1 MMPILN
7 RYSLPIKKNVRP
19 FFVISFFIS
28 SFFLFSCSN
37 DKRAEV
43 KHSDLILGLV
53 STINLPVEGPATID
67 LNDFVLEL
75 ELLDSISVTNPFS
88 SNFERGTSSL
98 ALNWAEEI
106 PAISELKLWSDGV
119 ASSIILLK
127 SKKQKVELVYSGKAE
142 SVQVAAE
149 FTSWSTK
156 EQDFKK
162 DGDVWK
168 RTIYLDPGL
177 YQYQIV
183 VDGKWILDP
192 ANQDSVDNNV
202 GGFNSLLTVGGLD
215 QEGAPLILTRSFDNA
230 NVRFEFK
237 NEPTEIF
244 AVWENH
250 RLPAQMVGLQG
261 SELTVG
267 IPIIA
272 QQAQHSVLRVWAYN
286 EHGVSND
293 IYVPLQNGKPI
304 IESDKVQ
311 RSEWHSA
318 QMYFMMVDRFVNGD
332 TLNDAPVIDPN
343 IHFRANYQGGDLS
356 GIDQVLNKGYF
367 QELSMNTV
375 WVSPITQN
383 PEIGYVEFPEPHRKF
398 SGYHGYWPVL
408 NTVVDHRFGTSEN
421 LRKLI
426 DDVHQKDMNIILD
439 FVSNHVHEDHPIVKQ
454 HPEWRTKLDL
464 PDGRKNIRIW
474 EDERLTTWFD
484 TFLPS
489 LDHSI
494 PEVTEMLSDTALF
507 WVTEYDFDG
516 FRHDATKH
524 IPQEFWRV
532 LTRKIKERVV
542 VEKSRSVLQMGE
554 TFGSRELIGSYIG
567 SGLMD
572 GKFDFNLYFDARN
585 VFALDEE
592 NFNRLGTSL
601 KSSLSYYG
609 HHHLMGNITGNH
621 DLPRFICYA
630 GKALKFGEDEK
641 EAGWNRDIK
650 VEDPIGYQ
658 KLQQLIA
665 FMWTIP
671 GIPVMYYG
679 DEFGMAGA
687 GDPDNR
693 RMMRFDL
700 STDEAKT
707 LAASKAITALRKNH
721 LALQFGDMFDIC
733 ADGKMMHYRRKYFD
747 DEVIVIFNKDS
758 HSQIIPLPT
767 MNENWIANFG
777 SEIKY
782 RDGNVEVKVPAY
794 GFEILTVK

>member
-1 MMPILN
+1 
-7 RYSLPIKKNVRP
+7 
-19 FFVISFFIS
+19 
-28 SFFLFSCSN
+28 
-37 DKRAEV
+37 V
-43 KHSDLILGLV
+43 KHSGLIIGLA
-53 STINLPVEGPATID
+53 SPINLPVAGPMDID
-67 LNDFVLEL
+67 LADYVLEL
-75 ELLDSISVTNPFS
+75 ELLDSVSVSPSFS
-88 SNFERGTSSL
+88 TEFKRGKSTVQLS
-98 ALNWAEEI
+98 WKGEI

-119 ASSIILLK
+119 ASSIILLR
-127 SKKQKVELVYSGKAE
+127 SKKQKVELVYSGVAE

-156 EQDFKK
+156 DQDFKK
-162 DGDVWK
+162 QSYGWK
-168 RTIYLDPGL
+168 RTVYLDPGL
-177 YQYQIV
+177 YQYQLV

-192 ANQDSVDNNV
+192 ANPDSVDNNV
-202 GGFNSLLTVGGLD
+202 GGYNSQLTVGGSAP
-215 QEGAPLILTRSFDNA
+215 EGVPVILTRTFDNA
-230 NVRFEFK
+230 NIRFEFT

-250 RLPAQMVGLQG
+250 QLPEHMVGLQG

-267 IPIIA
+267 IPVIA
-272 QQAQHSVLRVWAYN
+272 QKAPHSVLRIWAFN
-286 EHGVSND
+286 AKGVSND
-293 IYVPLQNGKPI
+293 VYVPLQNGRPI
-304 IESDKVQ
+304 IEPDKVQ

-332 TLNDAPVIDPN
+332 SLNDAPVNDPD

-383 PEIGYVEFPEPHRKF
+383 PEFGHVEFPEPHRKF

-408 NTVVDHRFGTSEN
+408 NTVVDHRLGTSEN

-426 DDVHQKDMNIILD
+426 DDVHGRNMNIILD

-454 HPEWRTKLDL
+454 HPEWRTRLDL
-464 PDGRKNIRIW
+464 PDGRKNIRLW

-507 WVTEYDFDG
+507 WMTDYGFDG

-524 IPQEFWRV
+524 VPQEFWRV

-542 VEKSRSVLQMGE
+542 VEKGRPILQMGE

-567 SGLMD
+567 SGMMD

-585 VFALDEE
+585 VFALDDE

-601 KSSLSYYG
+601 RSSLSYYG

-641 EAGWNRDIK
+641 EAGWSRDIK
-650 VEDPIGYQ
+650 VEDPIGYL

-693 RMMRFDL
+693 RMMRFEL
-700 STDEAKT
+700 SEDESRT
-707 LAASKAITALRKNH
+707 LAVSKTITALRKNH
-721 LALQFGDMFDIC
+721 LALQFGDIYDIC
-733 ADGKMMHYRRKYFD
+733 ADGKMMHFRRKYFD

-758 HSQIIPLPT
+758 LPQVMPLAT
-767 MNENWIANFG
+767 VQENWVANLG
-777 SEIKY
+777 SELKY
-782 RDGNVEVKVPAY
+782 RNGNVEVKIPAY
-794 GFEILTVK
+794 GFEILTIK